1 MARTYEYNVKMSC
14 GGCKSSISQAVS
26 GMSGVQSVNID
37 IESQT
42 VTVTADDRVTFD
54 MIPASLKTI
63 GKEVNAGKLVVPKA

>member
-1 MARTYEYNVKMSC
+1 
-14 GGCKSSISQAVS
+14 
-26 GMSGVQSVNID
+26 MSGVQSVNID

-63 GKEVNAGKLVVPKA
+63 RKEVNAGKLVVPKA

>member
-1 MARTYEYNVKMSC
+1 
-14 GGCKSSISQAVS
+14 
-26 GMSGVQSVNID
+26 MSGVQSVNID

-63 GKEVNAGKLVVPKA
+63 GKEVNAGKLVVPKT